1 MPGPDLSTTNA
12 PFGFIPWG
20 PVIRAN
26 LYAIATN
33 NTNAIGRGTLI
44 EANGTAYA
52 TPKCGVLQGCVDEE
66 TGADGSILGAVL
78 AVYDYEMNPLLYLP
92 AATTGNSTIAGI
104 VLVADSPAQ
113 LYVAQEDGVT
123 SSLVLNDV
131 GNNLDAVGTTV
142 DTNTG
147 LSAQMLDSNTQ
158 NTTSTLAF
166 KLVKPHPDDTVN
178 ATNTAG
184 RYSRW
189 IVKLNSAH
197 LGEGAANTGI

>member
-1 MPGPDLSTTNA
+1 MSTTNA

-26 LYAIATN
+26 LYAVATN

-66 TGADGSILGAVL
+66 TGADGSIIGAVL
-78 AVYDYEMNPLLYLP
+78 AVFDHNMNPLKYLP
-92 AATTGNSTIAGI
+92 ATTAGNSVIAGI
-104 VLVADSPAQ
+104 LLVADSPAQ

-123 SSLVLNDV
+123 SSLVLDNV
-131 GNNLDAVGTTV
+131 GLNADAVGTTV

-147 LSAQMLDSNTQ
+147 LSAQMIDSNTM

-166 KLVKPHPDDTVN
+166 KLVRPHPDDTVN
-178 ATNTAG
+178 TSTTAG

-189 IVKLNSAH
+189 IVKLNSSAF
-197 LGEGAANTGI
+197 GEGAANTGI